1 MATIKIKYR
10 RSTVDGKEGT
20 VYFKVIHN
28 RIARQ
33 VNTGYKLLPHE
44 WDDAKATF
52 SLDHATITRKAYL
65 EKASCGI
72 VKDKLR
78 LGQIVQQLDM
88 SAKPYTAD
96 NVVTEFHHP
105 TPKRDFIVFAWQYI
119 GELKAIGKP
128 VAQNHATALRSFIKF
143 HGNGAL
149 PFSEVN
155 GNKMMEYEAWLKQQG
170 LCRNSTSC
178 YMRNLHAIYNHAV
191 EEGVCMPGSN
201 PFRHVYTGI
210 DETQKRAV
218 VIDSIKLINDA
229 DLSSL
234 PKLAFAR
241 DLFMFSFLTR
251 GMSFVDMC
259 YLTSKNL
266 NNGFLAYRRRK
277 CGQLITI
284 KWEPPMEKLIRQY
297 KDLCYKDFLLPIIT
311 TDDDAKAKRQY
322 KSANQRVNN
331 ALKKLG
337 EMLGLP
343 IKLTTYVAR
352 HSWATAAQKRNI
364 SLSTI
369 SRCMGHKSE
378 EMTSVYLASIDTSDM
393 DDANNLIIKS
403 LGL

>member
-1 MATIKIKYR
+1 
-10 RSTVDGKEGT
+10 
-20 VYFKVIHN
+20 
-28 RIARQ
+28 
-33 VNTGYKLLPHE
+33 
-44 WDDAKATF
+44 
-52 SLDHATITRKAYL
+52 
-65 EKASCGI
+65 
-72 VKDKLR
+72 
-78 LGQIVQQLDM
+78 
-88 SAKPYTAD
+88 
-96 NVVTEFHHP
+96 
-105 TPKRDFIVFAWQYI
+105 
-119 GELKAIGKP
+119 
-128 VAQNHATALRSFIKF
+128 
-143 HGNGAL
+143 
-149 PFSEVN
+149 
-155 GNKMMEYEAWLKQQG
+155 MEYEAWLKQQG

-191 EEGVCMPGSN
+191 EEGVCLPGSN

-210 DETQKRAV
+210 DDTQKRAV
-218 VIDSIKLINDA
+218 VIESIKLINDA
-229 DLSSL
+229 DLSSK

-251 GMSFVDMC
+251 GMSFVDIC
-259 YLTSKNL
+259 FLTSKNL
-266 NNGFLAYRRRK
+266 SNGFLSYRRRK
-277 CGQLITI
+277 CGQLIII
-284 KWEPPMEKLIRQY
+284 KWEPPMEKIVRRY
-297 KDLCYKDFLLPIIT
+297 KDSCYNDFLLPVVT
-311 TDDDAKAKRQY
+311 TDDNVKAKRQY

-352 HSWATAAQKRNI
+352 HSWATAAQKKNI